1 MSKSRA
7 VLLVSPYGGEYGP
20 PRTLEHAARAVVLA
34 GYEPVCVVRPG
45 AQLTK
50 ALLDAGVRTHVVARL
65 GTVPRTMRPWRL
77 GRFLT
82 DHLRA
87 AAEVARIARAER
99 AVMVYSIS
107 EATFAGGIAA
117 RRAKLPSLVH
127 VIGMSIR
134 SPGWIGRPYVS
145 LLDRLTSHFVACSS
159 AAAEMLVAFGV
170 REQRIDVTH
179 NSIPIAAVDAAT
191 GVADIGRTGPSVGMI
206 AAYDARK
213 GHEMFVEVAA
223 ALAGRYPDV
232 CFYIVGGV
240 IRSHRESAAF
250 EAAVR
255 QRIAQLGLEDRVIQV
270 GFVASPDVYRWIRA
284 MDVVVVPSRTEAFAH
299 VVLEAMACAKPVVA
313 TGIEGNLD
321 AFVDGESGLYAA
333 HSTESLAG
341 AVAELLDDPQ
351 RAEEI
356 GRAARVR
363 AELFFD
369 ESVSLPALADTIR
382 LVIEASGT

>member
-1 MSKSRA
+1 MSDSRA

-45 AQLTK
+45 AQLTQ
-50 ALLDAGVRTHVVARL
+50 ALTDAGVRTHVVAKL

-77 GRFLT
+77 GRFLA

-87 AAEVARIARAER
+87 AAEVARIARVER
-99 AVMVYSIS
+99 AVMIYSIS

-134 SPGWIGRPYVS
+134 SPAWIGRPYVS

-159 AAAEMLVAFGV
+159 AAAEMLVDFGV
-170 REQRIDVTH
+170 HGERIDVTH
-179 NSIPIAAVDAAT
+179 NSIPIAAVDAT
-191 GVADIGRTGPSVGMI
+191 DGVADLGRAGPSVGMI

-213 GHEMFVEVAA
+213 GHEMFVETAA
-223 ALAGRYPDV
+223 RLAARFPEV
-232 CFYIVGGV
+232 CFYMVGGV
-240 IRSHRESAAF
+240 IRSHPESAAF
-250 EAAVR
+250 ESAVR
-255 QRIAQLGLEDRVIQV
+255 GRIAQLGLEDRVIQV
-270 GFVASPDVYRWIRA
+270 GFVSSPEVYRWIRA

-299 VVLEAMACAKPVVA
+299 VVLEAMACGKPIVA

-321 AFVDGESGLYAA
+321 AFVHGESGLYAD
-333 HSTESLAG
+333 HSPESLAEAIG
-341 AVAELLDDPQ
+341 RLLDDPA

-356 GRAARVR
+356 GGAARVR
-363 AELFFD
+363 AEMFFD
-369 ESVSLPALADTIR
+369 EEVSLPALADTIR
-382 LVIEASGT
+382 RVIEARGP